1 MNEFTHREGMIIS
14 YKMSEAGAVAGA
26 VAVLRLV
33 AGWLGRLISASM
45 FEKVLCMRWRRM
57 YQYL

>member
-1 MNEFTHREGMIIS
+1 M
-14 YKMSEAGAVAGA
+14 AGD

-45 FEKVLCMRWRRM
+45 FEKVFCMQWRRM
-57 YQYL
+57 YRYLWSDVLVESREQKRE

>member
-1 MNEFTHREGMIIS
+1 M
-14 YKMSEAGAVAGA
+14 ADA

-57 YQYL
+57 YRYLWSKV